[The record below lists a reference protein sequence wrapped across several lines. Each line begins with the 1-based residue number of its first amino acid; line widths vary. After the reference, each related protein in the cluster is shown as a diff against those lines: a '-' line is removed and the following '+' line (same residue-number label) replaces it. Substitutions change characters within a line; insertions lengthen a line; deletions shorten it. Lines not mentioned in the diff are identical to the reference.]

1 MSNFNSIN
9 NGGVPYYFPAD
20 IAKEGQQYARFNN
33 WLKTRVNDNGKKVPV
48 KWYDQGRVMN
58 VNGLTPFIQGMV
70 GHFITDENDELIP
83 SSDVVSRDWQGSTA
97 DVTDGGIAFYTLEDQ
112 FFCQEGQFKGVF
124 GLRDNNGNVYTSVNI
139 VFEILGNDLRMG
151 ETTKYYSSKL
161 DKMVQEFHER
171 TDQVI
176 NEARDTYNKEVQN
189 TRDALQAKDT
199 EVEAIRVEQRI
210 LGNQLTNYEDQIHSN
225 DIIKRY
231 EFNQN
236 NVDMKNL
243 VKSQLSQISNTP
255 QVFSTL
261 EKVKEKYPDGTNQL
275 IITQN
280 GHLAIW
286 NGEEWTDG
294 GIYQGI
300 GISSNSIDI
309 NEIKNK
315 YIDDSAPNLYS
326 ELSSNIEKGGFHKA
340 DGSFVKDENWGELTI
355 GVVPKEQITWNQLT
369 YCYTFWDKDNFL
381 SGNTTNKSF
390 ITVTIPEKATFLK
403 VPVSLVN
410 TDTFNKDN
418 FCIVRGSYITWNY
431 PQKNVI
437 SKIWIPAKN
446 VSHQVGYGTIVGMGS
461 IDISKKDEAYYLNL
475 PPESQVVYN
484 NRMMTIENKKIVLVG
499 MGHQKGTWLY
509 FNPLT
514 QMIETYS
521 APNDSE
527 YLINLGV
534 LYDSNEPGSW
544 LINTK
549 LPITVD
555 SEPASPTKITDKNQ
569 TVSASTAMI
578 SGLGE
583 VEVDTQANM
592 MTFINLYIAYGH
604 TTMPIDSHPID
615 ITQIKK
621 GAWLYYDASS
631 NKIVSSLD
639 QGVNHNW
646 GLIGAFWYPEHIVLN
661 GNPSIFIDGV
671 KYDAS
676 EPLKGHKINVLGD
689 SISQGINTSKSYV
702 EDLKTVTG
710 ADLVRNYGVAGA
722 SISQRSINRFSWD
735 TVEPLISSYTHM
747 DKDADVI
754 VIFAGVNDWVY
765 GRQLGDSK
773 SFDIKTFYGA
783 LNTLLTNLRNQYIE
797 STILFVT
804 PLQTDWTTRPANG
817 VDDTSGKNVEGLYLK
832 DYVNAIKE
840 TATNYAVPVLDL
852 YSSMFYPFNKD
863 FKDKYMTDSLH
874 PTRAGHILLA
884 DRIGKFI
891 NGKV

>member
-1 MSNFNSIN
+1 MTMTSVNHGEPYFLKADISKAGQSSASIN
-9 NGGVPYYFPAD
+9 DY
-20 IAKEGQQYARFNN
+20 IKM
-33 WLKTRVNDNGKKVPV
+33 RVADNGKILPV
-48 KWYDQGRVMN
+48 QWYDQGRVMN
-58 VNGLTPFIQGMV
+58 VNGMIPFMEGAV
-70 GHFITDENDELIP
+70 GQWHTDDDDNIVMAPDA
-83 SSDVVSRDWQGSTA
+83 DYRDWQGSAANTR
-97 DVTDGGIAFYTLEDQ
+97 DGGWADYILTDQMFTQKGIFY
-112 FFCQEGQFKGVF
+112 GKI
-124 GLRDNNGNVYTSVNI
+124 GLMDGNGRRLTSIDIWFRV
-139 VFEILGNDLRMG
+139 LGNDVMFGL
-151 ETTKYYSSKL
+151 TQKYYSDRVEKL
-161 DKMVQEFHER
+161 IRQIEDK

-176 NEARDTYNKEVQN
+176 KEARDAYTKETQA
-189 TRDALQAKDT
+189 TRDALIAKNA
-199 EVEAIRVEQRI
+199 EVEEVRAEERI
-210 LGNQLTNYEDQIHSN
+210 LGNQLTRYQDQINEN

-236 NVDMKNL
+236 NIDMKNL

-255 QVFSTL
+255 QVFPTL
-261 EKVKEKYPDGTNQL
+261 DKVKEKYPDGTNQL
-275 IITQN
+275 IITEN

-286 NGEEWTDG
+286 NEKEWIEG
-294 GIYQGI
+294 SIYQGI
-300 GISSNSIDI
+300 GVSSNSVDID
-309 NEIKNK
+309 EIKNK
-315 YIDDSAPNLYS
+315 YLDDYAPNLYS

-340 DGSFVKDENWGELTI
+340 DGSFVKDENWGELII
-355 GVVPKEQITWNQLT
+355 GVAPKENISWNQLT
-369 YCYTFWDKDNFL
+369 YCYTFWNKDNFL

-390 ITVTIPEKATFLK
+390 MTVTIPENATLLK

-410 TDTFNKDN
+410 TDTFNKDS
-418 FCIVRGSYITWNY
+418 FCIVRGSYINWAY

-446 VSHQVGYGTIVGMGS
+446 VSHQMGHGTIVGIGS
-461 IDISKKDEAYYLNL
+461 IDISKKNETYCLNL
-475 PPESQVVYN
+475 PDESQVLYN
-484 NRMMTIENKKIVLVG
+484 NKMMIINNKNIVLAG
-499 MGHQKGTWLY
+499 MGHQKGTWVY

-514 QMIETYS
+514 QMIQTYS
-521 APNDSE
+521 APNDNE

-549 LPITVD
+549 LPITVEG
-555 SEPASPTKITDKNQ
+555 EPVSPIKITDKNQ
-569 TVSASTAMI
+569 TVSASTPMI
-578 SGLGE
+578 SGLGQ
-583 VEVDTQANM
+583 VEINTQTNT

-604 TTMPIDSHPID
+604 LTKPIDPHPID
-615 ITQIKK
+615 ISDVKK
-621 GAWLYYDASS
+621 GAWLYYDAMS
-631 NKIVSSLD
+631 NKITSSLD
-639 QGVNHNW
+639 QDVNHNR

-661 GNPSIFIDGV
+661 GNPAIFIDGV
-671 KYDAS
+671 KYNAS

-722 SISQRSINRFSWD
+722 SISQKSIDRFSWD
-735 TVEPLISSYTHM
+735 NIEPLISSYTNM
-747 DKDADVI
+747 DKNADI
-754 VIFAGVNDWVY
+754 IMIFAGVNDWVY
-765 GRQLGDSK
+765 GRQLGDSE

-783 LNTLLTNLRNQYIE
+783 LNTLLTNLRSQYVGA
-797 STILFVT
+797 TILLVT

-832 DYVNAIKE
+832 DYVDAIKKS
-840 TATNYAVPVLDL
+840 ASKYAVPVLDL

-891 NGKV
+891 NEKV